1 MTHSLV
7 FTLLVLVSSAPL
19 LLMPALLA
27 MQARQEGRGLIVVG
41 NLVLWGCVCLSLS
54 SVFGTVS
61 AGPAMEFPLRPSILL
76 SLIGWLVLLRFAIQ
90 PVKPKE
96 SEGAA
101 QSSQSMSPRSKRE
114 GSG

>member
-7 FTLLVLVSSAPL
+7 FILLVLVSSAPL

-27 MQARQEGRGLIVVG
+27 IQTRWEGRALIVVG
-41 NLVLWGCVCLSLS
+41 NLVLWGCVCLSLGPM
-54 SVFGTVS
+54 FGTARS
-61 AGPAMEFPLRPSILL
+61 GSTMDFPLRPGVLL

-96 SEGAA
+96 SEGTA
-101 QSSQSMSPRSKRE
+101 QSPGAKGDTE
-114 GSG
+114 